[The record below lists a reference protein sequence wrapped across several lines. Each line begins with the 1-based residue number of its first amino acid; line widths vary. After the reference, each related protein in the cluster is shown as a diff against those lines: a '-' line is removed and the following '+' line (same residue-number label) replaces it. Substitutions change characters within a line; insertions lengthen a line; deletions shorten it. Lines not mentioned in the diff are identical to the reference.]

1 MREAGVEEPSH
12 PRNPTGRATGSW
24 ATGGWDPGSW
34 ELWRLPSRAVALVL
48 AVEIA
53 AVAFV
58 VAHVAMP
65 DPGVSDGDTLALAAF
80 LTLLSVVHTELATGI
95 ERIRRRAAETSYFD
109 LSSVWTFAAA
119 LLLPPVLAVAVI
131 AAVYLHLWK
140 RVWRPANVP
149 LHRHLYTTATVMLAA
164 GAAHTAV
171 EWARGLP
178 GSSHDLAA
186 VAAIAVAVLVYV
198 VVNTLLVAGVIALTR
213 EWPGVRGLVGRWD
226 DNAMEVG
233 TLCMG
238 GLAAVAIGST
248 PWLVALVLPPILV
261 LHRAVLVRQLEEVA
275 STDAKT
281 GLLNSAAWQT
291 EAARALRRAQRARGA
306 AAVLI
311 LDLDHF
317 KLVNDAH
324 GHLAGDDV
332 LAAVAAQLRAGVRE
346 GDLVGRFGGEEFVV
360 LLADLPAGASGR
372 AEVRS
377 VAERLRRLVAELD
390 VKVCTPDG
398 NLTING
404 LSVSVGGAA
413 VPADGTTLD
422 QVLKVADAS
431 LYAAKRGG
439 RNLVRIAGPVQI
451 PAPRTAG

>member
-1 MREAGVEEPSH
+1 M
-12 PRNPTGRATGSW
+12 GRAN
-24 ATGGWDPGSW
+24 GGWDPAHW
-34 ELWRLPSRAVALVL
+34 ELWRLPRRAVFVVL
-48 AVEIA
+48 AVE
-53 AVAFV
+53 AVAVVAV
-58 VAHVAMP
+58 VAHWTGP
-65 DPGVSDGDTLALAAF
+65 DGDALTGDALALAAF
-80 LTLLSVVHTELATGI
+80 LTLLSVVHTEIATGI

-119 LLLPPVLAVAVI
+119 LLLTPLLAAAVI
-131 AAVYLHLWK
+131 VAVYLHLWR
-140 RVWRPANVP
+140 RVWRPAKVP
-149 LHRHLYTTATVMLAA
+149 QHRHVYTTVTVVLAA
-164 GAAHTAV
+164 GAAHSAV
-171 EWARGLP
+171 VRAGGLP
-178 GSSHDLAA
+178 SGPDDVAGVAGMVAA
-186 VAAIAVAVLVYV
+186 VLIYV
-198 VVNTLLVAGVIALTR
+198 VVNTLLVAGVIALTS
-213 EWPGVRGLVGRWD
+213 EWPGVRALVGRWD
-226 DNAMEVG
+226 DNALEVA

-281 GLLNSAAWQT
+281 GLLNSAAWQA
-291 EAARALRRAQRARGA
+291 EAGRAVRRAQRANGA
-306 AAVLI
+306 AAVLV

-332 LAAVAAQLRAGVRE
+332 LAAVAEKLRSGVRE

-360 LLADLPAGASGR
+360 LLADLPAGALGR
-372 AEVRS
+372 AEVQK

-390 VKVCTPDG
+390 VPVCTPDG
-398 NLTING
+398 SLTISG

-439 RNLVRIAGPVQI
+439 RNLVRIAAPVQI
-451 PAPRTAG
+451 PSPRPAPG

>member
-1 MREAGVEEPSH
+1 VEQPAH
-12 PRNPTGRATGSW
+12 PLNPM
-24 ATGGWDPGSW
+24 GWDPGSW
-34 ELWRLPSRAVALVL
+34 GLWQLPARAVALVL
-48 AVEIA
+48 AVEVG
-53 AVAFV
+53 AVAYV
-58 VAHVAMP
+58 VTHWALPTP
-65 DPGVSDGDTLALAAF
+65 DVLAGDTLALSAF

-119 LLLPPVLAVAVI
+119 LLLPPVLAAAVI
-131 AAVYLHLWK
+131 AAVYLHLWQ
-140 RVWRPANVP
+140 RVWRPAKVP
-149 LHRHLYTTATVMLAA
+149 LHRHLYTTATVVLAA
-164 GAAHTAV
+164 GAAHAAV
-171 EWARGLP
+171 EWVRGLP
-178 GSSHDLAA
+178 SPGDLAA
-186 VAAIAVAVLVYV
+186 IAAIAVAVLLYV
-198 VVNTLLVAGVIALTR
+198 TVNTLLVAGVIALTS
-213 EWPGVRGLVGRWD
+213 EWPGMRGLVGRLE
-226 DNAMEVG
+226 DNAMEVA

-275 STDAKT
+275 NTDAKT
-281 GLLNSAAWQT
+281 GLLNSAAWQS
-291 EAARALRRAQRARGA
+291 EAARAMRRAQRARGVA
-306 AAVLI
+306 ALLI

-324 GHLAGDDV
+324 GHLAGDKV
-332 LAAVAAQLRAGVRE
+332 LVAVAAQLRAGVRE

-360 LLADLPAGASGR
+360 LLADLPPGAVGR
-372 AEVRS
+372 AEVQS

-390 VKVCTPDG
+390 VPICTPDG
-398 NLTING
+398 NLTISG

-413 VPADGTTLD
+413 VPTDGTTLE

-451 PAPRTAG
+451 PAPRTAAGH